1 MAVPPYEGQYI
12 ATRWRSRR
20 TFAVG
25 AAIVVALLACL
36 GAAAHYG
43 PPLRLLGLSVMLKKP
58 ATPLKPVAQAKNEPP
73 QTSGSPQN
81 LFTLPQELQ
90 QHRNPE
96 ISDPRVPREFYFS
109 RAAYTGHFRFRD
121 YRSWSVDFPKADRQ
135 FLIGLR
141 RLTNLDAFEA
151 ENPVRLTD
159 TDLGRFPFLYTVEVG
174 YMALTELE
182 VEGLRRYLQAGGFLV
197 VDDFWGTFEFENF
210 QNQFQRILPGYPIV
224 DLPLDHP
231 IFSCFYDVKEII
243 QVPNVGQ
250 GMQGGPTWES
260 DGYYPAVKGVFDEQG
275 RLMVVINWNTDLGDA
290 WEWAENPYY
299 PLKFSTYA
307 YQMGVNFI
315 IYAMSH

>member
-1 MAVPPYEGQYI
+1 MARHTTSIVSAGIAALIPGALWWLSASLLSEPESGPRPADPPVL
-12 ATRWRSRR
+12 ASN
-20 TFAVG
+20 
-25 AAIVVALLACL
+25 AASAAPQSQSDGFPFQRAMRDQWVDPEL
-36 GAAAHYG
+36 GA
-43 PPLRLLGLSVMLKKP
+43 STM
-58 ATPLKPVAQAKNEPP
+58 
-73 QTSGSPQN
+73 
-81 LFTLPQELQ
+81 
-90 QHRNPE
+90 
-96 ISDPRVPREFYFS
+96 PREFYFT
-109 RAAYTGHFRFRD
+109 RAAYTGYYRFRD
-121 YRSWSVDFPKADRQ
+121 FRSWSVDFPKADRQ

-141 RLTNLDAFEA
+141 RLTNLDAYEA

-159 TDLGRFPFLYTVEVG
+159 PQLGRYPFLYTVEVG
-174 YMALTELE
+174 YMALTEPE

-197 VDDFWGTFEFENF
+197 IDDFWGSYEFENF
-210 QNQFQRILPGYPIV
+210 QAQMQRILPGHPIV
-224 DLPLDHP
+224 DIPLDHP
-231 IFSCFYDVKEII
+231 IFNCFYDVNEIV

-260 DGYYPAVKGVFDEQG
+260 DGYYPAVKGVFDEDG

>member
-1 MAVPPYEGQYI
+1 MALHKLWKQSPAGALALAIALGFACLACFAAAALYVVRPMLPSSAVP
-12 ATRWRSRR
+12 
-20 TFAVG
+20 
-25 AAIVVALLACL
+25 L
-36 GAAAHYG
+36 GAG
-43 PPLRLLGLSVMLKKP
+43 GQQS
-58 ATPLKPVAQAKNEPP
+58 
-73 QTSGSPQN
+73 
-81 LFTLPQELQ
+81 LFTLPEYLND
-90 QHRNPE
+90 HSRSPLLGA
-96 ISDPRVPREFYFS
+96 SGGPREFYFT
-109 RAAYTGHFRFRD
+109 RAAYTGYYRFRN

-135 FLIGLR
+135 FLIGLT
-141 RLTNLDAFEA
+141 RLTNLDAYEA
-151 ENPVRLTD
+151 ENPVLLTD
-159 TDLGRFPFLYTVEVG
+159 PELSKYPFLYTVEVG
-174 YMALTELE
+174 YMALTEPE

-197 VDDFWGTFEFENF
+197 VDDFWGSFEWDNF
-210 QNQFQRILPGYPIV
+210 QNQLQRILPGYAIV

-231 IFSCFYDVKEII
+231 IFNCFYNVQEIV